1 MFFMSQMK
9 LIFEKQWLHALLLA
23 VLLIA
28 VTLAS
33 KLEDI
38 NTGMFLG
45 ISTPQWFWL
54 AIVLPIMHQVF
65 VWFCWRI
72 QLHGHLLY
80 KAFGKLSYPV
90 YALFFF
96 TLGILRVLSVFA
108 LAISNRDT
116 LILNIT
122 ILKTFAII
130 ITIPALYLLYSVMR
144 YFSFKRA
151 SGIDHFDERYRSRP
165 LVRKGIFRFTRNG
178 MYTFGFLF
186 LWIPALWYA
195 SMAALCAA
203 LFNHLYIWVHY
214 FATEFPDMKRIYGD
228 AELTAGK

>member
-1 MFFMSQMK
+1 MPQLK
-9 LIFEKQWLHALLLA
+9 LIFEKQWIHAGALA
-23 VLLIA
+23 VLIIL
-28 VTLAS
+28 VVLAQN
-33 KLEDI
+33 LDGM
-38 NTGMFLG
+38 NAGMFLG
-45 ISTPQWFWL
+45 TNTPQWFWL
-54 AIVLPIMHQVF
+54 AIFLPIIHQVF

-96 TLGILRVLSVFA
+96 TLGTLRVLSVFA

-122 ILKTFAII
+122 ILKIFAVI

-151 SGIDHFDERYRSRP
+151 AGIDHFDERYRSRP

-178 MYTFGFLF
+178 MYAFGFLF

-195 SMAALCAA
+195 SMAALFAA

-214 FATEFPDMKRIYGD
+214 FTTELPDMKQIYGKSK
-228 AELTAGK
+228 LST